1 MAAKHRNRGR
11 RSGGVHPLRTIF
23 VLCLIVAAVWFASL
37 YVRIN
42 RVAQEDQAQPA
53 DAIAVFGAAQ
63 YVGHPSPVYHAR
75 LDHAV
80 SLYKKQLSPVIIT
93 LGGPG
98 DDRSG
103 QTEGAVGR
111 DYLLAQ
117 GVPFDHIIA
126 ETESSDT
133 EQQAELL
140 ADIAR
145 ERGMKRVIVV
155 SDGTHLFRIRA
166 LCAQEGLAVWTSPRP
181 AYGNIS
187 KWGQFTRVAHEMLSY
202 TLLRTH
208 VEAGWAKH
216 WIEGKEDA

>member
-1 MAAKHRNRGR
+1 MAAQGRNRGR
-11 RSGGVHPLRTIF
+11 PSRGGHPYRTILVLF
-23 VLCLIVAAVWFASL
+23 VIVLLVWFASL
-37 YVRIN
+37 YARID
-42 RVAQEDQAQPA
+42 RVAKEDQAEPS

-80 SLYKKQLSPVIIT
+80 SLYEKQMAPIIIT

-103 QTEGAVGR
+103 QSEGAVGR

-133 EQQAELL
+133 EQQAQLL
-140 ADIAR
+140 AAIAHDR
-145 ERGMKRVIVV
+145 SLTRIIVV
-155 SDGTHLFRIRA
+155 SDATHLFRIRA
-166 LCAQEGLAVWTSPRP
+166 LCRQQGLNVLTSPRP
-181 AYGNIS
+181 AFGNLS
-187 KWGQFTRVAHEMLSY
+187 RWGQLTRVGHEMLSY
-202 TLLRTH
+202 SFMRLH
-208 VEAGWAKH
+208 VDAGWAKG
-216 WIEGKEDA
+216 WIESKEE